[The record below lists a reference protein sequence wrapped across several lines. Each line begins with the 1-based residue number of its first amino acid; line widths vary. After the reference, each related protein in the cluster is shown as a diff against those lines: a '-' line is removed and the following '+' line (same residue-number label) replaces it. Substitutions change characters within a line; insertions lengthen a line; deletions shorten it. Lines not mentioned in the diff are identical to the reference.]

1 MSNPKKERKAQEG
14 GGGFSIDWSILDMP
28 LPEDLSTEKRQLF
41 NWAKEL
47 KRCQD
52 RLDLYQNYWNR
63 TIKKVTDTLSKAL
76 EADFADEVLKKKAKG
91 LLTVLGHSKLDRND
105 VHSRHMA
112 ICQYVINQLKEI
124 KPE

>member
-1 MSNPKKERKAQEG
+1 MSNSKNKRTARKG
-14 GGGFSIDWSILDMP
+14 GSDSSIDWSILDMR
-28 LPEDLSTEKRQLF
+28 LPAGLSDEKRQLF
-41 NWAKEL
+41 EWAKEL
-47 KRCQD
+47 KLCQE
-52 RLDLYQNYWNR
+52 RLDRYKNYWPR
-63 TIKKVTDTLSKAL
+63 TINMVMDTLNKAL
-76 EADFADEVLKKKAKG
+76 EADFADGVLKNKAKG

>member
-1 MSNPKKERKAQEG
+1 MSNSKNKRTARKG
-14 GGGFSIDWSILDMP
+14 GSDSSIDWSILDMP
-28 LPEDLSTEKRQLF
+28 FPAGLSTEKRRLF
-41 NWAKEL
+41 DFAKEL
-47 KRCQD
+47 KLCQE
-52 RLDLYQNYWNR
+52 RLDRYKNYWPR
-63 TIKKVTDTLSKAL
+63 TINMVTATLNKAL
-76 EADFADEVLKKKAKG
+76 EADFADGVLKNKAKG